1 MLTIKQLNQKVAG
14 IRKSSTTIRDN
25 VQLVLCN
32 ASGHAFE
39 HGDVTVFSNL
49 YDAATG
55 LNKKKI
61 VKWVHDNGFARLQA
75 DGSFKVNKAMRK
87 SADFDTGEQVVKYLT
102 AEVPVWYANDETA
115 EQILKELDVVAR
127 IQSLVKQIDSA
138 IDKGQVVKT
147 EDADIALR
155 VLSSKLEQIAA

>member
-1 MLTIKQLNQKVAG
+1 MLTVKQLNRKVAG
-14 IRKSSTTIRDN
+14 IRKSTSTIRDN
-25 VQLVLCN
+25 VQVVLCN

-39 HGDVTVFSNL
+39 HGDVTVFTKL
-49 YDAATG
+49 YEASTG

-75 DGSFKVNKAMRK
+75 DGTFKVNRAMRK
-87 SADFDTGEQVVKYLT
+87 SADFDNGEQVVKYLT
-102 AEVPVWYANDETA
+102 NEVDKWYTKDETA

-127 IQSLVKQIDSA
+127 IQSLVKQIDTA
-138 IDKGQVVKT
+138 VEKGQVIKS

-155 VLSSKLEQIAA
+155 VLNAKIESIAA

>member
-1 MLTIKQLNQKVAG
+1 MLTIKQLNQKVSG
-14 IRKSSTTIRDN
+14 IRKSTSTIRDN

-39 HGDVTVFSNL
+39 HGDVTVFTKL
-49 YDAATG
+49 YDASTG

-87 SADFDTGEQVVKYLT
+87 SADFDNGEQVVKYLT
-102 AEVPVWYANDETA
+102 EEVGKWYAKDETA

-127 IQSLVKQIDSA
+127 IQALTKA
-138 IDKGQVVKT
+138 IDKAIEKGQVVKS

-155 VLSSKLEQIAA
+155 VLNSKIESIAA